1 MLFKGLLEIDGE
13 PGVVGVEGLDSTA
26 FDSTADDGDE
36 GLPALETMTDV
47 VVVGVESL
55 GETADD
61 GDEGLPAVETT
72 TAVVVVGAANAG
84 VASTSPQAKAVM
96 ELLR

>member
-13 PGVVGVEGLDSTA
+13 PGVVGVAGLDSTA
-26 FDSTADDGDE
+26 D
-36 GLPALETMTDV
+36 LETMTDV

-55 GETADD
+55 GESADD

-72 TAVVVVGAANAG
+72 TAVVVVGAAKAG
-84 VASTSPQAKAVM
+84 VASTSPQARAVM